1 MERES
6 FEALVAKAL
15 SGLPVEFQHKLEN
28 IDIVVQD
35 YPTPY
40 QLAKLGLRR
49 RGALLGLYEGVPR
62 TRRTAHYGMVLPD
75 KISIFQKPIEAK
87 CRGEEEVAAEIQRVV
102 IHEIAHHFGI
112 SDERL
117 RQIETERLKE

>member
-1 MERES
+1 MES
-6 FEALVAKAL
+6 FVALVAKAL
-15 SGLPVEFQHKLEN
+15 SELPAEFQDRLEN

-35 YPTPY
+35 YPTPH
-40 QLAKLGLRR
+40 QLAKVGLRHW
-49 RGALLGLYEGVPR
+49 GALLGLYEGVPR

-87 CRGEEEVAAEIQRVV
+87 CRSEEQVAAEIQRVV
-102 IHEIAHHFGI
+102 LHEIAHHFGI

-117 RQIETERLKE
+117 RQIETERLKG